1 MYGPLHPRSGPD
13 IGRPSRADADLGG
26 TTKAFHRWG
35 ARFKQAQA
43 RELRSTM
50 EHSSQQPTSQVF
62 EKIRSELHKRII
74 GQDRLLDRLLVALL
88 ADGHI
93 LLEGVPGLAKTRT
106 LLALTHVIDAQMSR
120 IQFTPDI
127 LPSDVI
133 GTEVY
138 RPQSGDFVIRKG
150 PVFTNLLLADE
161 INRAPAK
168 VQSALLQAM
177 QEREVTIGE
186 QTFKLPDPF
195 LVLATQNPIE
205 QEGTYALPE
214 AQVDRFLMKVV
225 IDYPSFDEEVEIIDL
240 ASKES
245 ASQAPLSRVIALS
258 SLSSLRTQCRQV
270 YSDPKVD
277 RYIVSLVHAT
287 RSPDA
292 YGLQGLIEWGASPRA
307 SIALKV
313 CARAHAFLKGKT
325 FVTPD
330 DVKEIAPDVL
340 RHRVL
345 VTFEAEARGI
355 SSDEIIKTLLTSVTV
370 P

>member
-1 MYGPLHPRSGPD
+1 MENVQSTPPAE
-13 IGRPSRADADLGG
+13 I
-26 TTKAFHRWG
+26 FHNI
-35 ARFKQAQA
+35 K
-43 RELRSTM
+43 RELHR
-50 EHSSQQPTSQVF
+50 H
-62 EKIRSELHKRII
+62 II
-74 GQDRLLDRLLVALL
+74 GQDRLLDRLLIALL

-106 LLALTHVIDAQMSR
+106 LVALTQVLEAQMNR

-138 RPQSGDFVIRKG
+138 RPQSGDFVTRKG

-186 QTFKLPDPF
+186 QTYKLPDPF

-214 AQVDRFLMKVV
+214 AQVDRFLMKVRLG
-225 IDYPSFDEEVEIIDL
+225 YPTFDEEVEIIDL
-240 ASKES
+240 AAKERG
-245 ASQAPLSRVIALS
+245 AQPILEKIFPIS
-258 SLSSLRTQCRQV
+258 SLAGLRHQVQQV
-270 YSDPKVD
+270 YTDPKID
-277 RYIVSLVHAT
+277 RYIVSLIHAT
-287 RSPDA
+287 RSGDS
-292 YGLQGLIEWGASPRA
+292 YGLKGLIEWGASPRA

-313 CARAHAFLKGKT
+313 CARALAFIKGKA

-340 RHRVL
+340 RHRIL
-345 VTFEAEARGI
+345 VTFEAEARGVD
-355 SSDEIIKTLLTSVTV
+355 SDEVIRSLLSSVTV

>member
-1 MYGPLHPRSGPD
+1 
-13 IGRPSRADADLGG
+13 
-26 TTKAFHRWG
+26 
-35 ARFKQAQA
+35 
-43 RELRSTM
+43 M
-50 EHSSQQPTSQVF
+50 ETFEPTHSFGEVF
-62 EKIRSELHKRII
+62 ERIRQELHREIV
-74 GQDRLLDRLLVALL
+74 GQEKLIDRLLVALL
-88 ADGHI
+88 ADGHV
-93 LLEGVPGLAKTRT
+93 LLEGVPGLAKTKT
-106 LLALTHVIDAQMSR
+106 LTALTQVLDAQMSR

-127 LPSDVI
+127 LPSDVV

-138 RPQSGDFVIRKG
+138 RPQSGDFVTRKG

-186 QTFKLPDPF
+186 QTFKLPEPF
-195 LVLATQNPIE
+195 MVLATQNPLE

-214 AQVDRFLMKVV
+214 AQVDRFLMKVKV
-225 IDYPSFDEEVEIIDL
+225 GYPTFDEEVAIVDL
-240 ASKES
+240 AAAGRSNAPKLSKIL
-245 ASQAPLSRVIALS
+245 PLSQLAE
-258 SLSSLRTQCRQV
+258 LRQACASV
-270 YSDPKVD
+270 YIDPKID

-287 RSPDA
+287 RSADA
-292 YGLQGLIEWGASPRA
+292 YGITGLIEWGASPRA

-313 CARAHAFLKGKT
+313 CARALAFIKGKN

-340 RHRVL
+340 RHRIL
-345 VTFEAEARGI
+345 LTFEAEARGI
-355 SSDEIIKTLLTSVTV
+355 DSDEVIRSLLNGVTI

>member
-1 MYGPLHPRSGPD
+1 METNEPTNP
-13 IGRPSRADADLGG
+13 IGEVFDSIR
-26 TTKAFHRWG
+26 
-35 ARFKQAQA
+35 
-43 RELRSTM
+43 RELHR
-50 EHSSQQPTSQVF
+50 EIVGQ
-62 EKIRSELHKRII
+62 EKLI
-74 GQDRLLDRLLVALL
+74 DRLLVALL

-93 LLEGVPGLAKTRT
+93 LLEGVPGLAKTKT
-106 LLALTHVIDAQMSR
+106 LTALTQVLDAHMSR

-127 LPSDVI
+127 LPSDVV

-138 RPQSGDFVIRKG
+138 RPQSGDFVTRKG

-195 LVLATQNPIE
+195 LVLATQNPLE

-214 AQVDRFLMKVV
+214 AQVDRFLMKVKV
-225 IDYPSFDEEVEIIDL
+225 GYPSFDEEVAIVDIA
-240 ASKES
+240 ASTTARK
-245 ASQAPLSRVIALS
+245 AVLNKVLPLSQL
-258 SLSSLRTQCRQV
+258 LELREACRAV
-270 YSDPKVD
+270 YVDPKID

-287 RSPDA
+287 RSGDS
-292 YGLQGLIEWGASPRA
+292 YGLKGLIEWGASPRA

-313 CARAHAFLKGKT
+313 CARALAFIKGKN

-345 VTFEAEARGI
+345 LTFEAEARGVD
-355 SSDEIIKTLLTSVTV
+355 SDEVIRSLLSGVTV

>member
-1 MYGPLHPRSGPD
+1 MDTHSETSSNEL
-13 IGRPSRADADLGG
+13 
-26 TTKAFHRWG
+26 FHRI
-35 ARFKQAQA
+35 KD
-43 RELRSTM
+43 
-50 EHSSQQPTSQVF
+50 
-62 EKIRSELHKRII
+62 ELHREII
-74 GQDRLLDRLLVALL
+74 GQDKLLDRLLVALL
-88 ADGHI
+88 ADGHV

-106 LLALTHVIDAQMSR
+106 LMALTKVLDAKMTR

-127 LPSDVI
+127 LPSDVV

-186 QTFKLPDPF
+186 ETFKLPQPF
-195 LVLATQNPIE
+195 LVLATQNPLE

-214 AQVDRFLMKVV
+214 AQVDRFLMKIKVG
-225 IDYPSFDEEVEIIDL
+225 YPTFDEEVAIIDL
-240 ASKES
+240 ASNKTANNTTLS
-245 ASQAPLSRVIALS
+245 KVLPLSELGR
-258 SLSSLRTQCRQV
+258 LRAQCDEV
-270 YSDPKVD
+270 YIDPKID

-287 RSPDA
+287 RNGDA
-292 YGLQGLIEWGASPRA
+292 YGLKGMIEWGGSPRA
-307 SIALKV
+307 SISLRV
-313 CARAHAFLKGKT
+313 CARALAFLKGKK

-345 VTFEAEARGI
+345 VTFEAEARGVD
-355 SSDEIIKTLLTSVTV
+355 SDQIIKTLLSSVTV

>member
-1 MYGPLHPRSGPD
+1 MDTTHPTNP
-13 IGRPSRADADLGG
+13 IGEI
-26 TTKAFHRWG
+26 F
-35 ARFKQAQA
+35 
-43 RELRSTM
+43 
-50 EHSSQQPTSQVF
+50 EH
-62 EKIRSELHKRII
+62 IRKELHREIV
-74 GQDRLLDRLLVALL
+74 GQERLIDRLLVALL
-88 ADGHI
+88 ADGHV
-93 LLEGVPGLAKTRT
+93 LLEGVPGLAKTKT
-106 LLALTHVIDAQMSR
+106 LTALTQVLDAHMSR

-127 LPSDVI
+127 LPSDVV

-138 RPQSGDFVIRKG
+138 RPQSGDFVTRKG

-186 QTFKLPDPF
+186 QTFKLPTPF
-195 LVLATQNPIE
+195 LVLATQNPLE

-214 AQVDRFLMKVV
+214 AQVDRFLMKIKVG
-225 IDYPSFDEEVEIIDL
+225 YPSFDEEVAIVDIA
-240 ASKES
+240 AST
-245 ASQAPLSRVIALS
+245 ASRAMQLTKILPLSQLAELQQACS
-258 SLSSLRTQCRQV
+258 AV
-270 YSDPKVD
+270 YVDPKID

-287 RSPDA
+287 RSSDA
-292 YGLQGLIEWGASPRA
+292 YGLKGLIEWGASPRA

-313 CARAHAFLKGKT
+313 CSRALAFIRGKS

-345 VTFEAEARGI
+345 LTFEAEARGI
-355 SSDEIIKTLLTSVTV
+355 DSDEVIRSLLSGVTV

>member
-1 MYGPLHPRSGPD
+1 MDDTHLLS
-13 IGRPSRADADLGG
+13 PSD
-26 TTKAFHRWG
+26 T
-35 ARFKQAQA
+35 
-43 RELRSTM
+43 
-50 EHSSQQPTSQVF
+50 F
-62 EKIRSELHKRII
+62 ERIKSELHKSIV
-74 GQDRLLDRLLVALL
+74 GQERLLDRLLVALL

-106 LLALTHVIDAQMSR
+106 LLALTKVIDAQMNR

-138 RPQSGDFVIRKG
+138 RPQSGDFIIRKG

-205 QEGTYALPE
+205 QEGTYTLPE

-225 IDYPSFDEEVEIIDL
+225 LDYPSFEDEVQIIDL
-240 ASKES
+240 ASRDNL
-245 ASQAPLSRVIALS
+245 SQPCLSRIIPLH
-258 SLSSLRTQCRQV
+258 SLSSLRKQAQQV
-270 YSDPKVD
+270 YTDPKVD

-287 RSPDA
+287 RAGDS
-292 YGLQGLIEWGASPRA
+292 YGLKGLIEWGASPRA

-330 DVKEIAPDVL
+330 DVKDIAADVL

-355 SSDEIIKTLLTSVTV
+355 TSDELIKTLLSSVTV

>member
-1 MYGPLHPRSGPD
+1 MDTHNETSSG
-13 IGRPSRADADLGG
+13 
-26 TTKAFHRWG
+26 
-35 ARFKQAQA
+35 
-43 RELRSTM
+43 ELFTRI
-50 EHSSQQPTSQVF
+50 
-62 EKIRSELHKRII
+62 KSELHREII
-74 GQDRLLDRLLVALL
+74 GQDQLLDRLLIALL

-106 LLALTHVIDAQMSR
+106 LMALTKVLDAKMTR

-127 LPSDVI
+127 LPSDVV

-186 QTFKLPDPF
+186 ETFKLPKPF
-195 LVLATQNPIE
+195 LVLATQNPLE

-214 AQVDRFLMKVV
+214 AQVDRFLMKVKV
-225 IDYPSFDEEVEIIDL
+225 GYPTFDEEVAIIDL
-240 ASKES
+240 ASNKNAGNINLS
-245 ASQAPLSRVIALS
+245 KVLPLGDLAK
-258 SLSSLRTQCRQV
+258 LRAQCDEV
-270 YSDPKVD
+270 YIDPKID

-287 RSPDA
+287 RNGDA
-292 YGLQGLIEWGASPRA
+292 YGLQGMIEWGGSPRA
-307 SIALKV
+307 SIALRL
-313 CARAHAFLKGKT
+313 CSRALAFLKGKH

-340 RHRVL
+340 RHRIL
-345 VTFEAEARGI
+345 VTFEAEARGVD
-355 SSDEIIKTLLTSVTV
+355 SDEIIKTLLRGVTV

>member
-1 MYGPLHPRSGPD
+1 MDTASSGSA
-13 IGRPSRADADLGG
+13 GFGG
-26 TTKAFHRWG
+26 SPGAAFRRIKEEIHR
-35 ARFKQAQA
+35 
-43 RELRSTM
+43 
-50 EHSSQQPTSQVF
+50 HIV
-62 EKIRSELHKRII
+62 
-74 GQDRLLDRLLVALL
+74 GQERLLDRLLVALV

-93 LLEGVPGLAKTRT
+93 LLEGVPGLAKTKT
-106 LLALTHVIDAQMSR
+106 LTALTQTLDAAMNR

-127 LPSDVI
+127 LPSDVV

-138 RPQSGDFVIRKG
+138 RPQSGDFAIRKG

-186 QTFKLPDPF
+186 KTFKLPSPF
-195 LVLATQNPIE
+195 LVLATQNPLE
-205 QEGTYALPE
+205 QEGTYPLPE
-214 AQVDRFLMKVV
+214 AQVDRFLMKVTV
-225 IDYPSFDEEVEIIDL
+225 GYPSFDDEVAIVGL
-240 ASKES
+240 ASKVATEAPRLTPVLPLAQLAAMRS
-245 ASQAPLSRVIALS
+245 AAEDI
-258 SLSSLRTQCRQV
+258 
-270 YSDPKVD
+270 YIDPKID

-287 RSPDA
+287 RNGDS
-292 YGLQGLIEWGASPRA
+292 YGLKGLIEWGASPRA

-313 CARAHAFLKGKT
+313 CARALAFIRDKR

-340 RHRVL
+340 RHRIL

-355 SSDEIIKTLLTSVTV
+355 DSDEIIRVLLNAVTV

>member
-1 MYGPLHPRSGPD
+1 MEDTSS
-13 IGRPSRADADLGG
+13 IPS
-26 TTKAFHRWG
+26 TEIFHSI
-35 ARFKQAQA
+35 K
-43 RELRSTM
+43 RELHR
-50 EHSSQQPTSQVF
+50 H
-62 EKIRSELHKRII
+62 II
-74 GQDRLLDRLLVALL
+74 GQDRLLDRLLIALL

-106 LLALTHVIDAQMSR
+106 LLALTQVFDAQMNR
-120 IQFTPDI
+120 IQFTPDL

-138 RPQSGDFVIRKG
+138 RPQSGDFVTRKG

-186 QTFKLPDPF
+186 TTFALPEPF

-214 AQVDRFLMKVV
+214 AQVDRFLMKVKLG
-225 IDYPSFDEEVEIIDL
+225 YPSFDEEVEIIDL
-240 ASKES
+240 ASRERH
-245 ASQAPLSRVIALS
+245 SQPVLSKIMPISDLPK
-258 SLSSLRTQCRQV
+258 LRAHVQQV
-270 YSDPKVD
+270 YTDPKID
-277 RYIVSLVHAT
+277 RYIVSLIHAT
-287 RSPDA
+287 RAGDS
-292 YGLQGLIEWGASPRA
+292 YGLKGLIEWGASPRA
-307 SIALKV
+307 RIGLKTCSRAL
-313 CARAHAFLKGKT
+313 AFLKGKT

-345 VTFEAEARGI
+345 VTFEAEAKGI
-355 SSDEIIKTLLTSVTV
+355 DSDEVIRVLLSSVSV

>member
-1 MYGPLHPRSGPD
+1 METGISNPIAEIFDSL
-13 IGRPSRADADLGG
+13 
-26 TTKAFHRWG
+26 K
-35 ARFKQAQA
+35 
-43 RELRSTM
+43 RELHR
-50 EHSSQQPTSQVF
+50 EIV
-62 EKIRSELHKRII
+62 
-74 GQDRLLDRLLVALL
+74 GQDKLLERLLVALL
-88 ADGHI
+88 ADGHV
-93 LLEGVPGLAKTRT
+93 LLEGVPGLAKTKT
-106 LLALTHVIDAQMSR
+106 LTALTQVLDAQMNR

-127 LPSDVI
+127 LPSDVV

-186 QTFKLPDPF
+186 ETFKLPEPF
-195 LVLATQNPIE
+195 LVLATQNPLE

-214 AQVDRFLMKVV
+214 AQVDRFLMKIKVG
-225 IDYPSFDEEVEIIDL
+225 YPSFDDEVAIIDL
-240 ASKES
+240 ASTTRRSTQTLRKILPI
-245 ASQAPLSRVIALS
+245 SQLAEL
-258 SLSSLRTQCRQV
+258 RQV
-270 YSDPKVD
+270 CEAVYIDPKID
-277 RYIVSLVHAT
+277 RYIVSVVHAT
-287 RSPDA
+287 RNSDA
-292 YGLQGLIEWGASPRA
+292 YGLKGMIEWGASPRA

-313 CARAHAFLKGKT
+313 CSRALAFIKGKN

-345 VTFEAEARGI
+345 LTFEAEARGI
-355 SSDEIIKTLLTSVTV
+355 DSDEVIRTILNGVTV

>member
-1 MYGPLHPRSGPD
+1 MDTHSETSSNEL
-13 IGRPSRADADLGG
+13 
-26 TTKAFHRWG
+26 FHRIKG
-35 ARFKQAQA
+35 
-43 RELRSTM
+43 
-50 EHSSQQPTSQVF
+50 
-62 EKIRSELHKRII
+62 ELHREII

-88 ADGHI
+88 ADGHV

-106 LLALTHVIDAQMSR
+106 LMALTKVLDAKMTR

-127 LPSDVI
+127 LPSDVV

-186 QTFKLPDPF
+186 ETFKLPQPF
-195 LVLATQNPIE
+195 LVLATQNPLE

-214 AQVDRFLMKVV
+214 AQVDRFLMKIKVG
-225 IDYPSFDEEVEIIDL
+225 YPTFDEEVAIIDL
-240 ASKES
+240 ASNKTANNTNLS
-245 ASQAPLSRVIALS
+245 KVLPLSELGR
-258 SLSSLRTQCRQV
+258 LRAQCDEV
-270 YSDPKVD
+270 YIDPKID

-287 RSPDA
+287 RNGDA
-292 YGLQGLIEWGASPRA
+292 YGLKGMIEWGGSPRA
-307 SIALKV
+307 SISLRV
-313 CARAHAFLKGKT
+313 CARALAFLKGKK

-345 VTFEAEARGI
+345 VTFEAEARGVD
-355 SSDEIIKTLLTSVTV
+355 SDQIIKTLLSSVTV

>member
-1 MYGPLHPRSGPD
+1 METGNTSP
-13 IGRPSRADADLGG
+13 IGETFAIL
-26 TTKAFHRWG
+26 K
-35 ARFKQAQA
+35 
-43 RELRSTM
+43 RELHR
-50 EHSSQQPTSQVF
+50 EIV
-62 EKIRSELHKRII
+62 
-74 GQDRLLDRLLVALL
+74 GQDKLIDRLVVALL

-93 LLEGVPGLAKTRT
+93 LLEGVPGLAKTKT
-106 LLALTHVIDAQMSR
+106 LMALTRVLDAHMNR

-127 LPSDVI
+127 LPSDVV

-138 RPQSGDFVIRKG
+138 RPQSGDFIIRKG

-195 LVLATQNPIE
+195 LVLATQNPLE
-205 QEGTYALPE
+205 QEGTYTLPE
-214 AQVDRFLMKVV
+214 AQVDRFLMKVKV
-225 IDYPSFDEEVEIIDL
+225 GYPSFDDEVAIVEL
-240 ASKES
+240 ASAGRAHEATLNKVLPI
-245 ASQAPLSRVIALS
+245 SQLGE
-258 SLSSLRTQCRQV
+258 LRAACQQV
-270 YSDPKVD
+270 YIDPKID
-277 RYIVSLVHAT
+277 RYIVTLVHAT
-287 RSPDA
+287 RSGDS
-292 YGLQGLIEWGASPRA
+292 YGLKGMIEWGASPRA

-313 CARAHAFLKGKT
+313 CARALAFIKGKN

-345 VTFEAEARGI
+345 LTFEAEARGI
-355 SSDEIIKTLLTSVTV
+355 DSDEVIKTLLNGVTV

>member
-1 MYGPLHPRSGPD
+1 MNHE
-13 IGRPSRADADLGG
+13 PSSL
-26 TTKAFHRWG
+26 
-35 ARFKQAQA
+35 
-43 RELRSTM
+43 
-50 EHSSQQPTSQVF
+50 SSNIFNSI
-62 EKIRSELHKRII
+62 KSELHKAII
-74 GQDRLLDRLLVALL
+74 GQDRLLDRLLIALL

-106 LLALTHVIDAQMSR
+106 LLALTRVIDAQMSR

-138 RPQSGDFVIRKG
+138 RPQSGDFIIRKG

-205 QEGTYALPE
+205 QEGTYTLPE

-225 IDYPSFDEEVEIIDL
+225 LDYPSFEDEVQIVD
-240 ASKES
+240 S
-245 ASQAPLSRVIALS
+245 ASRENHAHPALTKIIELQSLGALRAQAQQLY
-258 SLSSLRTQCRQV
+258 T
-270 YSDPKVD
+270 DPKVD

-287 RSPDA
+287 RSGDS
-292 YGLQGLIEWGASPRA
+292 YGLKGLIEWGASPRA

-313 CARAHAFLKGKT
+313 CARAHAFLKGKS

-330 DVKEIAPDVL
+330 DVKEVAADVL
-340 RHRVL
+340 RHRIL

-355 SSDEIIKTLLTSVTV
+355 HSDDIIKTLLAAVAV